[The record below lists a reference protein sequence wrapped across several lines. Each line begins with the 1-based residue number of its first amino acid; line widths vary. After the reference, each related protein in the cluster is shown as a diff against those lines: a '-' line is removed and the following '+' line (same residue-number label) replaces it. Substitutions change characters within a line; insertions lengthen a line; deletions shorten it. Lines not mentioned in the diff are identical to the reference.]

1 MNDKG
6 IVFNQNAKN
15 IAFDDEHYE
24 NMMLRYDSFMQNVKN
39 RSNYY
44 SNIELEKQRA
54 FNIRSKA
61 FKKLDKLLVDF
72 DTKFTNNGGNLLWAN
87 DSDEARKMI
96 YDILNQNRV
105 KKIVK
110 TKSTTLEEI
119 DLISYLEMKKIKVTD
134 TNIGD
139 FICAT
144 FNEKPYNFKS
154 SAAHKTTEQI
164 ADLYASKFGIKE
176 GCNARQLTAFTKNTL
191 RNDIYQPEALVTGAN
206 FLVSNTGTIVLTE
219 NEGNIL
225 KSSTFA
231 PIHIVVA
238 GIDKMISS
246 MDELGVLLPLSSLYD
261 SNNNVSSLYSFVSK
275 PLTNNGEVQKLY
287 LILLNNNRIN
297 ILSKDK
303 QRNILSCIQCGACL
317 DVCPIY
323 NTIGGHT
330 YNEYNPGPV
339 GSISLPLLK
348 DIEDTSHFC
357 SLCTLCGRCSEVC
370 PVNIPLKD
378 LFIENRKDL
387 IKLDKSLIGE
397 KNFFNILMKKM
408 TSRKNLD
415 KYGSSFKDMELS
427 YHIKKKW
434 GAKRE
439 LPKFAKES
447 FSEYWKNI
455 NKLNQ

>member
-6 IVFNQNAKN
+6 IVFNQNAKK

-72 DTKFTNNGGNLLWAN
+72 DTNFTNNGGNLLWAN

-96 YDILNQNRV
+96 YDILSQNRV
-105 KKIVK
+105 KRIVK

-139 FICAT
+139 FICSA
-144 FNEKPYNFKS
+144 FNEKPYNFKF
-154 SAAHKTTEQI
+154 SAAHKTTEQV

-176 GCNARQLTAFTKNTL
+176 GCNARQLSAFTKNTL
-191 RNDIYQPEALVTGAN
+191 RKDIYQPEALVTGAN

-225 KSSTFA
+225 KSSTYA
-231 PIHIVVA
+231 PIHIIVA

-261 SNNNVSSLYSFVSK
+261 SNNNVSSLYSFIKVFK
-275 PLTNNGEVQKLY
+275 NKE
-287 LILLNNNRIN
+287 LLMPF
-297 ILSKDK
+297 L
-303 QRNILSCIQCGACL
+303 
-317 DVCPIY
+317 
-323 NTIGGHT
+323 
-330 YNEYNPGPV
+330 
-339 GSISLPLLK
+339 
-348 DIEDTSHFC
+348 
-357 SLCTLCGRCSEVC
+357 
-370 PVNIPLKD
+370 
-378 LFIENRKDL
+378 
-387 IKLDKSLIGE
+387 
-397 KNFFNILMKKM
+397 
-408 TSRKNLD
+408 
-415 KYGSSFKDMELS
+415 
-427 YHIKKKW
+427 
-434 GAKRE
+434 
-439 LPKFAKES
+439 
-447 FSEYWKNI
+447 
-455 NKLNQ
+455 

>member
-6 IVFNQNAKN
+6 IVFNNNAKK

-24 NMMLRYDSFMQNVKN
+24 MMMSRYDFFMQNVKN

-44 SNIELEKQRA
+44 ANIDLEKQRA

-72 DTKFTNNGGNLLWAN
+72 DTNFIQNGGNLLWAN
-87 DSDEARKMI
+87 DSDEAKKMI
-96 YDILNQNRV
+96 YDILNQNKA

-110 TKSTTLEEI
+110 TKSSTIEEI
-119 DLISYLEMKKIKVTD
+119 GLISYLEMKKIKVVD

-139 FICAT
+139 FVCSVS
-144 FNEKPYNFKS
+144 NETPYNFKS

-164 ADLYASKFGIKE
+164 ADLYTNKFGIKE
-176 GCNARQLTAFTKNTL
+176 NCNAKQLTAFTKNVL
-191 RNDIYQPEALVTGAN
+191 RNDIYNPEVIITGAN

-231 PIHIVVA
+231 PIHIVIA
-238 GIDKMISS
+238 GIDKMITS

-261 SNNNVSSLYSFVSK
+261 SNNNISSLYTFINK
-275 PLTNNGEVQKLY
+275 PLTQDDKVQKLY
-287 LILLNNNRIN
+287 LILLNNNRTN

-303 QRNILSCIQCGACL
+303 QRNILSCVQCGACL
-317 DVCPIY
+317 EVCPIY
-323 NTIGGHT
+323 NTVGGHT
-330 YNEYNPGPV
+330 YEEYNPGPV

-348 DIEDTSHFC
+348 NIEETSHFC
-357 SLCTLCGRCSEVC
+357 SLCTLCGRCSEIC

-378 LFIENRKDL
+378 LFLENRKDL
-387 IKLDKSLIGE
+387 IKLDKSLVGE
-397 KNFFNILMKKM
+397 RNFFNNIMKKM
-408 TSRKNLD
+408 INRKNLD
-415 KYGSSFKDMELS
+415 KYGAGFKDMELS
-427 YHIKKKW
+427 YFIKKKW
-434 GAKRE
+434 GSKRE

-455 NKLNQ
+455 NNIK

>member
-6 IVFNQNAKN
+6 MVFNQNAKK

-24 NMMLRYDSFMQNVKN
+24 LMMSRYDFFMQNVKN

-44 SNIELEKQRA
+44 SNIDLEKQRA

-61 FKKLDKLLVDF
+61 FKKLDNLLVDF
-72 DTKFTNNGGNLLWAN
+72 DTNFTKNGGNLLWAN

-96 YDILNQNRV
+96 YDILNQNKV

-110 TKSTTLEEI
+110 TKSSTIEEI
-119 DLISYLEMKKIKVTD
+119 ELISYLEMKKVKVVD

-139 FICAT
+139 FVCSA
-144 FNEKPYNFKS
+144 FNEPPYNFKS
-154 SAAHKTTEQI
+154 SATHKTTEQI
-164 ADLYASKFGIKE
+164 ADLYANNFGIKE
-176 GCNARQLTAFTKNTL
+176 NCNVRQLTAFTKTKL
-191 RNDIYQPEALVTGAN
+191 RNDIYNPEALITGAN

-231 PIHIVVA
+231 PIHIVIA

-246 MDELGVLLPLSSLYD
+246 MDELSVLLPLSSLYD
-261 SNNNVSSLYSFVSK
+261 SGKNISSLYSFINK
-275 PLTNNGEVQKLY
+275 PYTYKDNVQKLY
-287 LILLNNNRIN
+287 VILLNNNRTN

-303 QRNILSCIQCGACL
+303 QRNILSCIKCGACL
-317 DVCPIY
+317 EVCPIY
-323 NTIGGHT
+323 NTVGGHT
-330 YNEYNPGPV
+330 YEEYNPGPV
-339 GSISLPLLK
+339 GSISMPLLK
-348 DIEDTSHFC
+348 DLEETSHFC

-378 LFIENRKDL
+378 LVLENRKDL
-387 IKLDKSLIGE
+387 VKTDKSLIGE
-397 KNFFNILMKKM
+397 RNFFSILMKKM
-408 TSRKNLD
+408 SNRKNLD
-415 KYGSSFKDMELS
+415 KYGANFKDMELNF
-427 YHIKKKW
+427 HVKKKW
-434 GAKRE
+434 GSKRE

-447 FSEYWKNI
+447 FSQYWKNI
-455 NKLNQ
+455 NNNK

>member
-6 IVFNQNAKN
+6 MVFNNNAKK

-24 NMMLRYDSFMQNVKN
+24 MMMSRYDFFMQNIKN

-44 SNIELEKQRA
+44 SNIDLEKQRA

-72 DTKFTNNGGNLLWAN
+72 DTNFTKNGGNLLWAN
-87 DSDEARKMI
+87 DSDEVRKMI
-96 YDILNQNRV
+96 YDILSQNKV
-105 KKIVK
+105 KKVVK
-110 TKSTTLEEI
+110 TKSSTLEEI
-119 DLISYLEMKKIKVTD
+119 ELISYLEMKKVKVVD

-139 FICAT
+139 FICSV
-144 FNEKPYNFKS
+144 FNETPYNFKS
-154 SAAHKTTEQI
+154 SATHKTTEQI
-164 ADLYASKFGIKE
+164 AGLFTNKFGIKE
-176 GCNARQLTAFTKNTL
+176 NCNARQLTAFTKNLL
-191 RNDIYQPEALVTGAN
+191 RNDIYNSEALITGAN

-225 KSSTFA
+225 KSSTFT
-231 PIHIVVA
+231 PIHIIVA
-238 GIDKMISS
+238 GIDKMITS

-261 SNNNVSSLYSFVSK
+261 SNNNVSSLYSCINK
-275 PLTNNGEVQKLY
+275 PLTQDDKVQKLY
-287 LILLNNNRIN
+287 LILLNNNRTN

-317 DVCPIY
+317 EVCPIY
-323 NTIGGHT
+323 NTVGGHT
-330 YNEYNPGPV
+330 YENYNPGPV

-348 DIEDTSHFC
+348 DIEETSHFC
-357 SLCTLCGRCSEVC
+357 SLCTLCGRCSEIC

-378 LFIENRKDL
+378 LFLENRKDL
-387 IKLDKSLIGE
+387 VKLDKSLMGE
-397 KNFFNILMKKM
+397 KVFFNSLIKKM
-408 TSRKNLD
+408 TNRKNLD
-415 KYGSSFKDMELS
+415 KHGNNFKDMELS

-434 GAKRE
+434 GTKRE

-447 FSEYWKNI
+447 FSQYWKNI
-455 NKLNQ
+455 NNNK

>member
-6 IVFNQNAKN
+6 IVFNNNAKK

-24 NMMLRYDSFMQNVKN
+24 LMMSRYDFFMQNVKN

-44 SNIELEKQRA
+44 SNIDLEKQRA

-72 DTKFTNNGGNLLWAN
+72 DTNFTKNGGNLLWAN
-87 DSDEARKMI
+87 DSDEAKKMI
-96 YDILNQNRV
+96 YNILNQNKV

-110 TKSTTLEEI
+110 TKSSTIEEI
-119 DLISYLEMKKIKVTD
+119 GLLSYLEMKKIKVVD

-139 FICAT
+139 FICSV
-144 FNEKPYNFKS
+144 FNETPYNLNS
-154 SAAHKTTEQI
+154 SAVHKTTEQI
-164 ADLYASKFGIKE
+164 ADTFTNKFGIRE
-176 GCNARQLTAFTKNTL
+176 NCNAKQLTAFTKNVL
-191 RNDIYQPEALVTGAN
+191 RNDIYNPEALVTGAN

-231 PIHIVVA
+231 PIHIIVA
-238 GIDKMISS
+238 GIDKMITS

-261 SNNNVSSLYSFVSK
+261 TNNNVSSLYSFVNK
-275 PLTNNGEVQKLY
+275 PLTDNDKIQKLY
-287 LILLNNNRIN
+287 LILLNNNRTN

-317 DVCPIY
+317 EVCPIY
-323 NTIGGHT
+323 NTVGGHT
-330 YNEYNPGPV
+330 YEEYNPGPV
-339 GSISLPLLK
+339 GAISLPLLK
-348 DIEDTSHFC
+348 NIEETSHFC
-357 SLCTLCGRCSEVC
+357 SLCTLCGRCSEIC

-378 LFIENRKDL
+378 LFLENRKDL
-387 IKLDKSLIGE
+387 VKEDKSLISE
-397 KNFFNILMKKM
+397 KNFFNAIMKKM
-408 TSRKNLD
+408 VNRKNLD
-415 KYGSSFKDMELS
+415 KHGASFKDMELS

-434 GAKRE
+434 GSKRE

-455 NKLNQ
+455 NNNK

>member
-1 MNDKG
+1 M
-6 IVFNQNAKN
+6 IFNQNAKR
-15 IAFDDEHYE
+15 IALDDEHYE

-72 DTKFTNNGGNLLWAN
+72 DTKFTQNGGNLLWAK
-87 DSDEARKMI
+87 DSDEAKKMI
-96 YDILNQNRV
+96 YDILNKNRV

-110 TKSTTLEEI
+110 TKSSTIEEI
-119 DLISYLEMKKIKVTD
+119 GLVSYLEMKKIKVVD

-139 FICAT
+139 FVCSV

-154 SAAHKTTEQI
+154 SAAHKTTSQI
-164 ADLYASKFGIKE
+164 ADCYTNKFGIKE
-176 GCNARQLTAFTKNTL
+176 NCNARQLTAFTKNIL

-225 KSSTFA
+225 KSSTYT

-238 GIDKMISS
+238 GIDKMITS
-246 MDELGVLLPLSSLYD
+246 MEELAVLLPLSSLYD
-261 SNNNVSSLYSFVSK
+261 SNNNVSSLYSFVNK

-287 LILLNNNRIN
+287 LILLNNNRTN

-303 QRNILSCIQCGACL
+303 QRSILTCIQCGACL
-317 DVCPIY
+317 EVCPIY
-323 NTIGGHT
+323 NTVGGHT
-330 YNEYNPGPV
+330 YDEYNPGPV

-348 DIEDTSHFC
+348 NIEETSHFC

-387 IKLDKSLIGE
+387 IKTDKSLVGE
-397 KNFFNILMKKM
+397 RNFFSVIMKKM
-408 TSRKNLD
+408 TNRKNLD
-415 KYGSSFKDMELS
+415 KHGSSFKDIELS
-427 YHIKKKW
+427 YLIKKKW
-434 GAKRE
+434 GNRRE

-455 NKLNQ
+455 NNNK